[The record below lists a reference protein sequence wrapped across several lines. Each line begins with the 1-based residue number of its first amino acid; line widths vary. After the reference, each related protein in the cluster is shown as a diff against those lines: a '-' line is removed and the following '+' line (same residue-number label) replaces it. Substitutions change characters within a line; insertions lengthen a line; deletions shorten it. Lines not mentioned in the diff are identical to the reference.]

1 MDVRVGTRIEESLE
15 TLSETASDCAD
26 VTWSVRSFHMLAPVI
41 SCDTQARKQI
51 NLLYTETLK
60 YR

>member
-51 NLLYTETLK
+51 NLLYTEH
-60 YR
+60 